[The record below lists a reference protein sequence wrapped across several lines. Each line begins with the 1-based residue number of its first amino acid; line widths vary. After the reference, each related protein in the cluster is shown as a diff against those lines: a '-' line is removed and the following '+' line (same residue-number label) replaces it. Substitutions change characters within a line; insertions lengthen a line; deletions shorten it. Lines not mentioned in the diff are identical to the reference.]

1 MEQWRKSEIQN
12 GITKTEALQKIAEIA
27 LDAGLN
33 VEVSSIGNY
42 DDKPIP
48 VIERLD
54 ATDIDWITISK

>member
-33 VEVSSIGNY
+33 VEACSTGNY
-42 DDKPIP
+42 EYKTIP
-48 VIERLD
+48 TIKHFE
-54 ATDIDWITISK
+54 ATDVDYITISK